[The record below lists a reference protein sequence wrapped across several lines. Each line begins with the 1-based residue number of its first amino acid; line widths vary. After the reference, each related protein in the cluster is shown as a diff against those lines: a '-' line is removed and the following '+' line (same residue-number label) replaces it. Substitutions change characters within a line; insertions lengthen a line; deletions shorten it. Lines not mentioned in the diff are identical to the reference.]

1 LRRGVYFCFVHNHR
15 FRRQLADALD
25 PRIASSPSTLP
36 RTTTRGGLQNSQE
49 TNLATDGHRCTRIRK
64 GLVFIRVH
72 PCPSVANNVFS
83 SARGLAHPDSKTSG
97 VWRRL
102 SEVRFERSLDL
113 ADKSACGDAFAAT
126 AGPSA
131 LSATSALSGFDFD
144 FVFLSVSASL
154 R

>member
-1 LRRGVYFCFVHNHR
+1 VHNHR
-15 FRRQLADALD
+15 FHRQLADVLD

-49 TNLATDGHRCTRIRK
+49 TN
-64 GLVFIRVH
+64 
-72 PCPSVANNVFS
+72 NVFS

-102 SEVRFERSLDL
+102 SGVRFERSLDL
-113 ADKSACGDAFAAT
+113 AGKSACGDASAAT

-131 LSATSALSGFDFD
+131 ASATSAPSGFDLD
-144 FVFLSVSASL
+144 FVFLCVSASQ